1 MIDGIRNHKS
11 AGMPA
16 TLEGQIVRLS
26 DKIAYVNHDIDDA
39 VRAGIMNEEELPKEL
54 RKVLGNSK
62 RERLNTLTH
71 DVIVNSM
78 DKPKICMSEEV
89 REALMELRAYMFT
102 HVYENPLAKGEE
114 DKAIRMV
121 EDLYS
126 YYETHM
132 EKMPEQYLKQ
142 LQKGEMPEIAVCDY
156 IAGMTDNFAVKSL
169 KKFFIPQ
176 SWKF

>member
-1 MIDGIRNHKS
+1 MLEKHGGGTEPDLGSARWNPQPQS

-78 DKPKICMSEEV
+78 DKP
-89 REALMELRAYMFT
+89 
-102 HVYENPLAKGEE
+102 
-114 DKAIRMV
+114 
-121 EDLYS
+121 EDLHVRGS
-126 YYETHM
+126 
-132 EKMPEQYLKQ
+132 P
-142 LQKGEMPEIAVCDY
+142 
-156 IAGMTDNFAVKSL
+156 
-169 KKFFIPQ
+169 
-176 SWKF
+176 